1 MPVDDLNQIF
11 GDKLREAGLAV
22 EQVEMDGLLHRCGTV
37 AKPGGKDGA
46 YIAHADSPAS
56 IWWQNW
62 QTGEDGTYCPVKK
75 GTMTAAERD
84 TLKKRIAEARARR
97 EAEEERRHAKAAE
110 TAATRWSEASDA
122 PDSHPYLER
131 KMVRSYGLRLW
142 GNQLLIPL
150 HDEAGKLVSL
160 QSIDPDGEKRFL
172 AGGKTRGGAF
182 FIPARDGKT
191 ATVLIAEGYATAAS
205 ACMASGYAAFV
216 AFNAGNLLSV
226 AMRARRLFPESKLI
240 VVADDDWQT
249 EEKTGKNT
257 GLKAAEEAARRV
269 GGWLAV
275 PPVRGIPGASDINDL
290 HQKGGI
296 DAVWRCLTSARTPD
310 DEQPQKEYMTAP
322 DGSGESTPSSAAI
335 GNGLPASVL
344 PEGYFLIA
352 DGPRAGLYCV
362 ERRRGEEQE
371 VRLGPPLFIRGMTR
385 DADSNEWGLWLEW
398 NDPDG
403 KLHQWAMPLEL
414 LSRYN
419 SDWHATLVRG
429 GWLGDPRHKS
439 KVAALLSMVRPKERV
454 RCVPCVGWHK
464 DAFVLPDVAYGA
476 VGESIVLQSANH
488 ARLYDTG
495 GTVEDWRKLAGLAEG
510 NSRFAL
516 AVSAAFAGT
525 LLRPA
530 GIESGGFNFVG
541 GSSTGKT
548 TALRLAASVLGG
560 KEHLRSWRT
569 TDNALESIAVHH
581 NDTTLILDELGQAS
595 ARAVSE
601 AAYMLANGQGK
612 ARSGRDGSAHTSHQW
627 CLLLLS
633 SGEVGLSDKMAE
645 IGQRTKAGQEVR
657 LADIPADAGC
667 GMGIFEELHGFPD
680 AGALSLHIREESE
693 RCHGHAGRLFLE
705 RLTEHREEVRDR
717 LREVLP
723 LFVSRICPANADGQ
737 VKRVALRFAVCAAA
751 GSLAEDWGIVP
762 WKPGTAFEAAE
773 QCFAVWLRN
782 RGGAGASEDAAVEST
797 TRLFI
802 EQYGVSRFQ
811 DMDNPTTTCINRVG
825 FRRSIEDGRTE
836 YLVLPEAFKVEVI
849 AGHNPTRAVRVLST
863 AGWLVRD
870 SERDATV
877 KRNLPGLGR
886 VRCYAIRL
894 PVEVDDDA

>member
-1 MPVDDLNQIF
+1 
-11 GDKLREAGLAV
+11 
-22 EQVEMDGLLHRCGTV
+22 MDGLLHRCGTV

-612 ARSGRDGSAHTSHQW
+612 ARSGRDGSARTSHQW

-737 VKRVALRFAVCAAA
+737 VKRVPAFVC
-751 GSLAEDWGIVP
+751 V
-762 WKPGTAFEAAE
+762 
-773 QCFAVWLRN
+773 
-782 RGGAGASEDAAVEST
+782 RGGG
-797 TRLFI
+797 
-802 EQYGVSRFQ
+802 
-811 DMDNPTTTCINRVG
+811 
-825 FRRSIEDGRTE
+825 
-836 YLVLPEAFKVEVI
+836 
-849 AGHNPTRAVRVLST
+849 
-863 AGWLVRD
+863 
-870 SERDATV
+870 
-877 KRNLPGLGR
+877 
-886 VRCYAIRL
+886 
-894 PVEVDDDA
+894 

>member
-22 EQVEMDGLLHRCGTV
+22 DHVETDGLLHRCGTS
-37 AKPGGKDGA
+37 ARPGGKDGA

-56 IWWQNW
+56 VWWQNW

-75 GTMTAAERD
+75 NTMTAAERD
-84 TLKKRIAEARARR
+84 ILKKRIAEARARR

-110 TAATRWSEASDA
+110 TAATRWNEANDA
-122 PDSHPYLER
+122 PDTHPYLER
-131 KMVRSYGLRLW
+131 KGVRSYGLRLW
-142 GNQLLIPL
+142 GNQLLVPL

-275 PPVRGIPGASDINDL
+275 PSVRDTPGASDINDL
-290 HQKGGI
+290 HKKGGI
-296 DAVWRCLTSARTPD
+296 DAVWRCLASARYADGGLEEATP
-310 DEQPQKEYMTAP
+310 AP
-322 DGSGESTPSSAAI
+322 ESGTPSTSGVSGRDA
-335 GNGLPASVL
+335 PSSTM

-371 VRLGPPLFIRGMTR
+371 VRLGPPLFVRGMTR
-385 DADSNEWGLWLEW
+385 DADSNEWGLWLVW

-419 SDWHATLVRG
+419 SDWHAMLVRG

-439 KVAALLSMVRPKERV
+439 KVAAFLSMVRPKERV

-476 VGESIVLQSANH
+476 VGESMVLQSANH
-488 ARLYDTG
+488 ARLYDTD
-495 GTVEDWRKLAGLAEG
+495 GTAESWRAFAGLAEG
-510 NSRFAL
+510 NSRLAL
-516 AVSAAFAGT
+516 AVSAALAGP
-525 LLRPA
+525 LLYPA

-548 TALRLAASVLGG
+548 TALRFASSVWGG
-560 KEHLRSWRT
+560 KEHIRSWRT
-569 TDNALESIAVHH
+569 TDNALESLAAHH

-601 AAYMLANGQGK
+601 AAYMLTNGQGK
-612 ARSGRDGSAHTSHQW
+612 ARAGKDGSARTPQQW
-627 CLLLLS
+627 RLLFLS
-633 SGEVGLSDKMAE
+633 SGEVGLSDKLAE
-645 IGQRTKAGQEVR
+645 IGQRPKAGQEVR
-657 LADIPADAGC
+657 LVDIPADAGRD
-667 GMGIFEELHGFPD
+667 MGIFEELHGFPD

-705 RLTEHREEVRDR
+705 RLAEHREAVRDR
-717 LREVLP
+717 LRELLP
-723 LFVSRICPANADGQ
+723 PFVSRICPANADGQ

-751 GSLAEDWGIVP
+751 ESLAEDWGIVP
-762 WKPGTAFEAAE
+762 WKPGTAFDAAE

-797 TRLFI
+797 TRLFM
-802 EQYGVSRFQ
+802 EQHGASRFQ
-811 DMDNPTTTCINRVG
+811 DMDNPAITCINRVG
-825 FRRSIEDGRTE
+825 FRRNIEDGRTE
-836 YLVLPEAFKVEVI
+836 YLVLPEAFKAEVI
-849 AGHNPTRAVRVLST
+849 AGHNPTRAVRVLSA

-877 KRNLPGLGR
+877 KRNLPGMGR

>member
-11 GDKLREAGLAV
+11 VDKLREAGLAV
-22 EQVEMDGLLHRCGTV
+22 DHVETDGLLHRCGTS
-37 AKPGGKDGA
+37 ARPGGKDGA

-56 IWWQNW
+56 VWWQNW

-75 GTMTAAERD
+75 NNMTAAERD

-97 EAEEERRHAKAAE
+97 EAEEDRRHAKAAE
-110 TAATRWSEASDA
+110 TAATRWNEANDA
-122 PDSHPYLER
+122 PDTHPYLER
-131 KMVRSYGLRLW
+131 KGVRSYGLRLW
-142 GNQLLIPL
+142 GNQLLVPL

-191 ATVLIAEGYATAAS
+191 AAVLIAEGYATAAS

-226 AMRARRLFPESKLI
+226 AMRARRLFPESRLI

-275 PPVRGIPGASDINDL
+275 PSVRDTPGASDINDL
-290 HQKGGI
+290 HKKGGI
-296 DAVWRCLTSARTPD
+296 DAVWRCLASARYADGGLEEATP
-310 DEQPQKEYMTAP
+310 AP
-322 DGSGESTPSSAAI
+322 ESGTPSTSGVSGRDA
-335 GNGLPASVL
+335 PSSTM

-371 VRLGPPLFIRGMTR
+371 VRLGPPLFVRGMTR
-385 DADSNEWGLWLEW
+385 DADSNEWGLWLVW

-419 SDWHATLVRG
+419 SDWHAMLVRG

-439 KVAALLSMVRPKERV
+439 KVAAFLSMVRPKERV

-476 VGESIVLQSANH
+476 VGESMVLQSANH
-488 ARLYDTG
+488 ARLYDTD
-495 GTVEDWRKLAGLAEG
+495 GTAESWRAFAGLAEG
-510 NSRFAL
+510 NSRLAL
-516 AVSAAFAGT
+516 AVSAALAGP
-525 LLRPA
+525 LLYPA

-548 TALRLAASVLGG
+548 TALRFASSVWGG
-560 KEHLRSWRT
+560 KEHIRSWRT
-569 TDNALESIAVHH
+569 TDNALESLAAHH

-601 AAYMLANGQGK
+601 AAYMLTNGQGK
-612 ARSGRDGSAHTSHQW
+612 ARAGKDGSARTPQQW
-627 CLLLLS
+627 RLLFLS
-633 SGEVGLSDKMAE
+633 SGEVGLSDKLAE
-645 IGQRTKAGQEVR
+645 IGQRPKAGQEVR
-657 LADIPADAGC
+657 LVDIPADAGRD
-667 GMGIFEELHGFPD
+667 MGIFEELHGFPD

-705 RLTEHREEVRDR
+705 RLAEHREAVRDR
-717 LREVLP
+717 LRELLP
-723 LFVSRICPANADGQ
+723 PFVSRICPANADGQ

-762 WKPGTAFEAAE
+762 WKPGTAFDAAE

-797 TRLFI
+797 TRLFM
-802 EQYGVSRFQ
+802 EQHGASRFQ
-811 DMDNPTTTCINRVG
+811 DMDNPAITCINRVG
-825 FRRSIEDGRTE
+825 FRRNIEDGRTE
-836 YLVLPEAFKVEVI
+836 YLVLPEAFKAEVI
-849 AGHNPTRAVRVLST
+849 AGHNPTRAVRVLSA

-877 KRNLPGLGR
+877 KRNLPGMGR

>member
-11 GDKLREAGLAV
+11 VDKLREAGLAV
-22 EQVEMDGLLHRCGTV
+22 DHVETDGLLHRCGTS
-37 AKPGGKDGA
+37 ARPGGKDGA

-56 IWWQNW
+56 VWWQNW

-75 GTMTAAERD
+75 NNMTAAERD

-110 TAATRWSEASDA
+110 TAATRWNEANDA
-122 PDSHPYLER
+122 PDTHPYLER
-131 KMVRSYGLRLW
+131 KGVRSYGLRLW
-142 GNQLLIPL
+142 GNQLLVPL

-191 ATVLIAEGYATAAS
+191 AAVLIAEGYATAAS

-226 AMRARRLFPESKLI
+226 AMRARRLFPESRLI

-275 PPVRGIPGASDINDL
+275 PSVRDTPGASDINDL
-290 HQKGGI
+290 HKKGGI
-296 DAVWRCLTSARTPD
+296 DAVWRCLASARYADGGLEEATP
-310 DEQPQKEYMTAP
+310 AP
-322 DGSGESTPSSAAI
+322 ESGTPSTSGVSGRDA
-335 GNGLPASVL
+335 PSSTM

-371 VRLGPPLFIRGMTR
+371 VRLGPPLFVRGMTR
-385 DADSNEWGLWLEW
+385 DADSNEWGLWLVW

-419 SDWHATLVRG
+419 SDWHAMLVRG

-439 KVAALLSMVRPKERV
+439 KVAAFLSMVRPKERV

-476 VGESIVLQSANH
+476 VGESMVLQSANH
-488 ARLYDTG
+488 ARLYDTD
-495 GTVEDWRKLAGLAEG
+495 GTAESWRAFAGLAEG
-510 NSRFAL
+510 NSRLAL
-516 AVSAAFAGT
+516 AVSAALAGP
-525 LLRPA
+525 LLYPA

-548 TALRLAASVLGG
+548 TALRFASSVWGG
-560 KEHLRSWRT
+560 KEHIRSWRT
-569 TDNALESIAVHH
+569 TDNALESLAAHH

-601 AAYMLANGQGK
+601 AAYMLTNGQGK
-612 ARSGRDGSAHTSHQW
+612 ARAGKDGSARTPQQW
-627 CLLLLS
+627 RLLFLS
-633 SGEVGLSDKMAE
+633 SGEVGLSDKLAE
-645 IGQRTKAGQEVR
+645 IGQRPKAGQEVR
-657 LADIPADAGC
+657 LVDIPADAGRD
-667 GMGIFEELHGFPD
+667 MGIFEELHGFPD

-705 RLTEHREEVRDR
+705 RLAEHREAVRDR
-717 LREVLP
+717 LRELLP
-723 LFVSRICPANADGQ
+723 PFVSRICPANADGQ

-762 WKPGTAFEAAE
+762 WKPGTAFDAAE

-797 TRLFI
+797 TRLFM
-802 EQYGVSRFQ
+802 EQHGASRFQ
-811 DMDNPTTTCINRVG
+811 DMDNPAITCINRVG
-825 FRRSIEDGRTE
+825 FRRNIEDGRTE
-836 YLVLPEAFKVEVI
+836 YLVLPEAFKAEVI
-849 AGHNPTRAVRVLST
+849 AGHNPTRAVRVLSA

-877 KRNLPGLGR
+877 KRNLPGMGR

>member
-22 EQVEMDGLLHRCGTV
+22 DHVETDGLLHRCGTS
-37 AKPGGKDGA
+37 ARPGGKDGA

-56 IWWQNW
+56 VWWQNW

-75 GTMTAAERD
+75 NNMTTAERD

-110 TAATRWSEASDA
+110 TAATRWNEANDA
-122 PDSHPYLER
+122 PDTHPYLER
-131 KMVRSYGLRLW
+131 KGVRSYGLRLW
-142 GNQLLIPL
+142 GNQLLVPL

-172 AGGKTRGGAF
+172 AGGKMRGGAF

-191 ATVLIAEGYATAAS
+191 AAVLIAEGYATAAS

-226 AMRARRLFPESKLI
+226 AMRARRLFPESRLI

-249 EEKTGKNT
+249 EGKTGKNT

-296 DAVWRCLTSARTPD
+296 DTVWRCLASARRAD
-310 DEQPQKEYMTAP
+310 GGLEEAAP
-322 DGSGESTPSSAAI
+322 GTEKGTPSVSGASGKDA
-335 GNGLPASVL
+335 PASAL

-385 DADSNEWGLWLEW
+385 DANSDEWGLWLEW

-476 VGESIVLQSANH
+476 VGESMVLQSANH
-488 ARLYDTG
+488 ARLYDTD
-495 GTVEDWRKLAGLAEG
+495 GTAESWRAFAGLAEG
-510 NSRFAL
+510 NSRLAL
-516 AVSAAFAGT
+516 AVSAALAGP
-525 LLRPA
+525 LLYPA

-548 TALRLAASVLGG
+548 TALRFASSVWGG
-560 KEHLRSWRT
+560 KEHIRSWRT
-569 TDNALESIAVHH
+569 TDNALESLAAHH

-601 AAYMLANGQGK
+601 AAYMLTNGQGK
-612 ARSGRDGSAHTSHQW
+612 ARAGKDGSARTPQQW
-627 CLLLLS
+627 RLLFLS
-633 SGEVGLSDKMAE
+633 SGEVGLSDKLAE
-645 IGQRTKAGQEVR
+645 IGQRPKAGQEVR
-657 LADIPADAGC
+657 LVDIPADAGRD
-667 GMGIFEELHGFPD
+667 MGIFEELHGFPD

-705 RLTEHREEVRDR
+705 RLAEHREAVRDR
-717 LREVLP
+717 LRELLP
-723 LFVSRICPANADGQ
+723 PFVSRICPANADGQ

-762 WKPGTAFEAAE
+762 WKPGTAFDAAE

-797 TRLFI
+797 TRLFM
-802 EQYGVSRFQ
+802 EQHGASRFQ
-811 DMDNPTTTCINRVG
+811 DMDNPAITCINRVG
-825 FRRSIEDGRTE
+825 FRRNIEDGRTE
-836 YLVLPEAFKVEVI
+836 YLVLPEAFKAEVI
-849 AGHNPTRAVRVLST
+849 AGHNPTRAVRVLSA

-877 KRNLPGLGR
+877 KRNLPGMGR

>member
-1 MPVDDLNQIF
+1 
-11 GDKLREAGLAV
+11 
-22 EQVEMDGLLHRCGTV
+22 
-37 AKPGGKDGA
+37 
-46 YIAHADSPAS
+46 
-56 IWWQNW
+56 
-62 QTGEDGTYCPVKK
+62 
-75 GTMTAAERD
+75 
-84 TLKKRIAEARARR
+84 
-97 EAEEERRHAKAAE
+97 
-110 TAATRWSEASDA
+110 
-122 PDSHPYLER
+122 
-131 KMVRSYGLRLW
+131 
-142 GNQLLIPL
+142 
-150 HDEAGKLVSL
+150 
-160 QSIDPDGEKRFL
+160 
-172 AGGKTRGGAF
+172 
-182 FIPARDGKT
+182 
-191 ATVLIAEGYATAAS
+191 
-205 ACMASGYAAFV
+205 
-216 AFNAGNLLSV
+216 
-226 AMRARRLFPESKLI
+226 
-240 VVADDDWQT
+240 
-249 EEKTGKNT
+249 
-257 GLKAAEEAARRV
+257 
-269 GGWLAV
+269 
-275 PPVRGIPGASDINDL
+275 
-290 HQKGGI
+290 
-296 DAVWRCLTSARTPD
+296 
-310 DEQPQKEYMTAP
+310 
-322 DGSGESTPSSAAI
+322 
-335 GNGLPASVL
+335 
-344 PEGYFLIA
+344 
-352 DGPRAGLYCV
+352 
-362 ERRRGEEQE
+362 
-371 VRLGPPLFIRGMTR
+371 
-385 DADSNEWGLWLEW
+385 
-398 NDPDG
+398 
-403 KLHQWAMPLEL
+403 MPLEL

-510 NSRFAL
+510 NSRLAL

-569 TDNALESIAVHH
+569 TDNALESIAAHH

-612 ARSGRDGSAHTSHQW
+612 ARSGRDGSARTSHQW

-633 SGEVGLSDKMAE
+633 SGEVGLSDKLAE

-657 LADIPADAGC
+657 LADIPADAGR

-717 LREVLP
+717 LRELLP
-723 LFVSRICPANADGQ
+723 RFVSDICPANADGQ
-737 VKRVALRFAVCAAA
+737 VKRVALRLAVCAAA

-762 WKPGTAFEAAE
+762 WKPGTAFDAAE
-773 QCFAVWLRN
+773 QCFSVWLRN

-802 EQYGVSRFQ
+802 EQHGASRFQ

-836 YLVLPEAFKVEVI
+836 YLVLPEAFKAEVI
-849 AGHNPTRAVRVLST
+849 AGHNSTRAVRVLSA

-877 KRNLPGLGR
+877 KRNLPGMGR